1 MELGKVED
9 ALTAA
14 GERVG
19 EGQVVQG
26 LGGLE
31 HQHHPQ
37 ALRQGEELLAHPQ
50 RPKLQGGLPHRGGL
64 AAGTLVAA
72 PQTGDGATYARK
84 IDKSECRVDWSLPAA
99 AIERRLRAFTPA
111 PGMQTLWGEV
121 ALKLGRSRI
130 DSTESPCNKAPGEIV
145 SVDPD
150 GVVVACGGGTLRLLE
165 LQRPGGRM
173 LPVADFIRGAALAP
187 GQLLQ

>member
-1 MELGKVED
+1 MQMDEGLDTGPVLLRATEPIRADDTGGTLHDRLADLG
-9 ALTAA
+9 ARSL
-14 GERVG
+14 
-19 EGQVVQG
+19 
-26 LGGLE
+26 L
-31 HQHHPQ
+31 Q
-37 ALRQGEELLAHPQ
+37 ALD
-50 RPKLQGGLPHRGGL
+50 GL